1 MLTVWVP
8 DELFPML
15 DAGVQ
20 KTDSD
25 RSKFVRNAIRSL
37 CEKIG
42 VRAEGSEAA

>member
-8 DELFPML
+8 EDLFPIL
-15 DAGVQ
+15 DAGVR

-37 CEKIG
+37 CEKVG
-42 VRAEGSEAA
+42 VAAGKQEVA